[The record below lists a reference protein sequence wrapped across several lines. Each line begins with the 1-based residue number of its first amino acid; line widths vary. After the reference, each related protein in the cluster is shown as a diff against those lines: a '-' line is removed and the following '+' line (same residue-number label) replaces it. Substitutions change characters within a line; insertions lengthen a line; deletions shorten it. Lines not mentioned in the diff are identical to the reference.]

1 MTELEINKLAKML
14 NSKDREIKKLAVNI
28 LKNQYNLNF
37 TIYEFL
43 NIYASE
49 FKYSLDENDGFNP
62 VPYKAKSLIKM
73 FPLEDVIVSDEDNQL
88 LAKNVI
94 ELIIEYNERKQ
105 NK

>member
-1 MTELEINKLAKML
+1 ML

-94 ELIIEYNERKQ
+94 ELIIEYNE
-105 NK
+105 

>member
-94 ELIIEYNERKQ
+94 ELIIEYNE
-105 NK
+105 